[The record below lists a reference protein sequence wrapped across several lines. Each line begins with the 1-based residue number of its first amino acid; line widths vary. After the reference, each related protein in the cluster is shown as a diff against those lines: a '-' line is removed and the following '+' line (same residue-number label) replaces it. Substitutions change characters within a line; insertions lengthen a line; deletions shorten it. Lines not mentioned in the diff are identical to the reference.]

1 MSLDHEKYMRL
12 AYEQAL
18 KGYGEGGCPIGGVLV
33 DNATGKVLGA
43 GHNTLVQEGNPV
55 IHGEMA
61 AMRAAGRM
69 LNRHHTTLYTT
80 LQPCFM
86 CTGTITQFGIP
97 RVVVA
102 DAVNAASDETIRFLA
117 DRGVEVIVLD
127 PKTSKAAADCIA
139 LCAKFREE
147 KPALWLEDW
156 GGGPNRAIATPG
168 RHATGRKARITA
180 GLAIIAVLCGTWF
193 YSETYYNADCQIAQ
207 WYIPT
212 PNQQTLGC
220 AFGTLADRFVAKLER
235 LASEREL
242 QKRLSAQKAKCMMD
256 DPTRCFP

>member
-1 MSLDHEKYMRL
+1 MELDHEKFMRL

-33 DNATGKVLGA
+33 DNATGKILGA

-69 LNRHHTTLYTT
+69 ANRHNTTMYTT

-86 CTGTITQFGIP
+86 CAGTIAQFGIP

-102 DAVNAASDETIRFLA
+102 DVANASSDETLRFLKG
-117 DRGVEVIVLD
+117 RGAEVIVLD

-139 LCAKFREE
+139 LCTKFRSE
-147 KPALWLEDW
+147 KPALWKEDW
-156 GGGPNRAIATPG
+156 GGGPNAALPS
-168 RHATGRKARITA
+168 RHAAGRSARITA
-180 GLAIIAVLCGTWF
+180 GLAIIALLCGIWF
-193 YSETYYNADCQIAQ
+193 YSETYYNADCQIAA

-220 AFGTLADRFVAKLER
+220 ALGTVADRFAARMERWESERKLEQ
-235 LASEREL
+235 AMA
-242 QKRLSAQKAKCMMD
+242 AQKAKCMMD